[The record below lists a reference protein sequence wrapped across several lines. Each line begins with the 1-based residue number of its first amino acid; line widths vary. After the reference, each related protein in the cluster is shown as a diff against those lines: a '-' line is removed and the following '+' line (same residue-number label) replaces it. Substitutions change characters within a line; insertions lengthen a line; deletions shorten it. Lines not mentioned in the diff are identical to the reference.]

1 MIFNEAIILLNVP
14 TIATVGSNGDLI
26 INAANFRM
34 GQHQKLS
41 VIGDLVIDIEAARA
55 AGVAVWTIPTGSCSP
70 EELDQAGPDGCI
82 TSIADLLDA
91 LPPL

>member
-1 MIFNEAIILLNVP
+1 MRALICRAW
-14 TIATVGSNGDLI
+14 GDIDTLELG
-26 INAANFRM
+26 ASEV
-34 GQHQKLS
+34 LY
-41 VIGDLVIDIEAARA
+41 IGDMVIDIEAARA